1 MSMLCCARPDGVFG
15 FAQVGERLKPTDC
28 KSVPLRRYGGSN
40 PPLCTR
46 VAKEKVSKFQGCKV
60 SNLAHL
66 GSLKPWNFE
75 TLKHGICVTI
85 KKKFVLALIAYAVLG
100 VLAWTTLSD
109 EPIRVFNANVR
120 LRTGTLLILGLF
132 AFRAALY
139 FWRTR
144 IEEERA
150 DAKPTD

>member
-1 MSMLCCARPDGVFG
+1 M
-15 FAQVGERLKPTDC
+15 
-28 KSVPLRRYGGSN
+28 
-40 PPLCTR
+40 
-46 VAKEKVSKFQGCKV
+46 
-60 SNLAHL
+60 
-66 GSLKPWNFE
+66 
-75 TLKHGICVTI
+75 TI
-85 KKKFVLALIAYAVLG
+85 KKKFGLSLVAYAVLG

-139 FWRTR
+139 YWRTR

-150 DAKPTD
+150 GAKPAD

>member
-1 MSMLCCARPDGVFG
+1 M
-15 FAQVGERLKPTDC
+15 
-28 KSVPLRRYGGSN
+28 
-40 PPLCTR
+40 
-46 VAKEKVSKFQGCKV
+46 
-60 SNLAHL
+60 
-66 GSLKPWNFE
+66 
-75 TLKHGICVTI
+75 TI

-109 EPIRVFNANVR
+109 DPIQIFNANIR

-144 IEEERA
+144 IEEQQERA
-150 DAKPTD
+150 KLPE